1 MKARV
6 DQDLCIGC
14 GLCAGCAPDVFVID
28 EDAEKAKVIGEGD
41 DAAVQEAIDSCP
53 FGAIS
58 QDD

>member
-28 EDAEKAKVIGEGD
+28 EDAEKAKVIAGSDRFLPGRRD
-41 DAAVQEAIDSCP
+41 LA
-53 FGAIS
+53 G
-58 QDD
+58 